1 MKLTDHTLLNKIK
14 SGDKPAFMILY
25 ERYWDSLY
33 GFVFGRTRNKEIA
46 EEILQNLWIKI
57 LEDTN
62 AIQTDESESAKGYL
76 LRYLHYRIIDFYN
89 SSKKNSATVSIDE
102 SDIPIEITDTEYFEI
117 LEESD
122 ISALFEMIDEVVS
135 QLSATEREV
144 FDMRIRKNMSVEDT
158 AKTLGLSSKTVSNK
172 LSKTLGEIREK
183 LNPDYQS
190 SKKLISLLVL
200 MEILAKQAATLQD
213 M

>member
-14 SGDKPAFMILY
+14 SGDRPAFMLLY

-33 GFVFGRTRNKEIA
+33 SFVFGRTRNKEVA

-89 SSKKNSATVSIDE
+89 SSKKNSATISIDA

-117 LEESD
+117 LEEND
-122 ISALFEMIDEVVS
+122 ISALFKMIDEVVS
-135 QLSATEREV
+135 QLSATERKV
-144 FDMRIRKNMSVEDT
+144 FDMRIRKNMSVEET
-158 AKTLGLSSKTVSNK
+158 AKALGLSSKTVSNK

-190 SKKLISLLVL
+190 SKKLISLLIL
-200 MEILAKQAATLQD
+200 MEILTK
-213 M
+213 